1 MYKVAVLDDDEYW
14 CLAIQRYFRKEF
26 EVSIFLE
33 VEFFLSQASQFD
45 LAIVDFSIPR
55 AKFEP
60 KISGSEIITHLKT
73 TLKNPPILVLA
84 SGFISQS
91 DREAGQQLCLEAD
104 DFLAKDA
111 GLDQILIQIQELIE
125 VKTHQNNDSNNKV

>member
-26 EVSIFLE
+26 EVSIFLD
-33 VEFFLSQASQFD
+33 VENFLSKASEFD

-55 AKFEP
+55 ARFEA
-60 KISGSEIITHLKT
+60 KVSGSDIITHLKK
-73 TLKNPPILVLA
+73 TLEKPPILVLA

-91 DREAGQQLCLEAD
+91 DREAGQQLCLQAD

-111 GLDQILIQIQELIE
+111 GLDKVLIQIKELIE
-125 VKTHQNNDSNNKV
+125 TKLNQSND

>member
-33 VEFFLSQASQFD
+33 VENFLNKASQFD

-60 KISGSEIITHLKT
+60 KISGSEIICHLKK
-73 TLKNPPILVLA
+73 TLENPPILVLA
-84 SGFISQS
+84 SGFISQN
-91 DREAGQQLCLEAD
+91 DREAGQKLCPQAD

-111 GLDQILIQIQELIE
+111 GLDQILIQIKELMK
-125 VKTHQNNDSNNKV
+125 VKNHHNNEPNHKK

>member
-1 MYKVAVLDDDEYW
+1 MYKIAVLDDDEYW

-26 EVSIFLE
+26 DVSIFLD
-33 VEFFLSQASQFD
+33 VENFLSKASEFD

-55 AKFEP
+55 ARFEP
-60 KISGSEIITHLKT
+60 KVSGSEIITHLKK

-91 DREAGQQLCLEAD
+91 DREAGQQLCLQAD
-104 DFLAKDA
+104 DFFAKDA
-111 GLDQILIQIQELIE
+111 GLDQILMQVQELI
-125 VKTHQNNDSNNKV
+125 KNKKMID